1 MKKLHAPRWRE
12 RGQAMTEYLILI
24 VTVALVCMPVVKL
37 LPKAIE
43 YYVRPIYYCVTRPF
57 P

>member
-1 MKKLHAPRWRE
+1 MRRGIKRE

-24 VTVALVCMPVVKL
+24 VAVALVSIPVFRL
-37 LPKAIE
+37 LPKAVAG
-43 YYVRPIYYCVTRPF
+43 YARPIYYCVTRPF